1 MDPFIPNFP
10 QSSLIGVIGAG
21 RCDSELYALAQ
32 DVGNRLAQQ
41 GYGLICGGLGGVMA
55 AACKGAKQAAG
66 LTVGI
71 LPGSDAAAA
80 NPWVDVVIP
89 TGLGE
94 ARNLIIVRSAIAL
107 IAIAG
112 EYGTLSEIAFSLK
125 LQKPLIGLRT
135 WQPIR
140 PGAIAP
146 DFPLAESA
154 EEAVQWVITQV
165 GSGNLSK

>member
-1 MDPFIPNFP
+1 METAVPKICRAP
-10 QSSLIGVIGAG
+10 LIGIIGAG
-21 RCDSELYALAQ
+21 TCDAEVSVLAQ
-32 DVGNRLAQQ
+32 EVGERLAQQ

-55 AACKGAKQAAG
+55 AACEGAKRAQG
-66 LTVGI
+66 LTVGL
-71 LPGSDAAAA
+71 LPGGDATAA
-80 NPWVDVVIP
+80 NAWVDVAIP

-135 WQPIR
+135 WQPLR

-146 DFPLAESA
+146 DFPLAETA
-154 EEAVQWVITQV
+154 DEAVQWVITQV
-165 GSGNLSK
+165 ES